1 MSLLRKYMEE
11 VEKDLVVNDFNIKE
25 TQLRLPARKHYWVAR
40 LIEAKSE
47 LQKLNDKEKKLQK
60 KLAVKIKEEA
70 PMHLTDKVISTLID
84 EQDEMFNIKDNKRD
98 LTNVIEYLEKVEK
111 IMSGMHWEIRNIIE
125 LNKLEQL

>member
-1 MSLLRKYMEE
+1 MEE

-70 PMHLTDKVISTLID
+70 PIHLTDKAISTLID

-111 IMSGMHWEIRNIIE
+111 IMSSMGFDIKNIIE

>member
-1 MSLLRKYMEE
+1 MEE

-60 KLAVKIKEEA
+60 KLAIKIKEEA

-111 IMSGMHWEIRNIIE
+111 IMSSMGFDIKNIIE

>member
-1 MSLLRKYMEE
+1 MEE

-70 PMHLTDKVISTLID
+70 PIHLTDKAITTLID

-111 IMSGMHWEIRNIIE
+111 IMSSMGFDIKNIIE

>member
-1 MSLLRKYMEE
+1 MEE

-60 KLAVKIKEEA
+60 KLAIKIKEEA

>member
-70 PMHLTDKVISTLID
+70 PIHLTDKAISTLID

-111 IMSGMHWEIRNIIE
+111 IMSGMDWGIKNIVE

>member
-1 MSLLRKYMEE
+1 MEE

-60 KLAVKIKEEA
+60 KLSVKIKEEA

-84 EQDEMFNIKDNKRD
+84 EQDEMSNIKDNKRD

-111 IMSGMHWEIRNIIE
+111 IMGGMDWGIKNIVE
-125 LNKLEQL
+125 LQKLEQL

>member
-70 PMHLTDKVISTLID
+70 PIHLTDKAISTLID

-111 IMSGMHWEIRNIIE
+111 IMSSMGFDIKNIIE

>member
-111 IMSGMHWEIRNIIE
+111 IMSSMGFDIKNIIE

>member
-60 KLAVKIKEEA
+60 KLAIKIKEEA

-111 IMSGMHWEIRNIIE
+111 IMSSMGFDIKNIIE

>member
-1 MSLLRKYMEE
+1 MEE

-60 KLAVKIKEEA
+60 KLSVKIKEEA

-84 EQDEMFNIKDNKRD
+84 EQDEMSNIKDNKRD

-111 IMSGMHWEIRNIIE
+111 IMSSMGFDIKNIIE